1 MPRKSVRTATSAS
14 MLPTAQEHTPKPW
27 HHCPWCARQGAW
39 LRFMYRMQTSQATS
53 QWPEPHLGLR
63 PWMPPPQPPPNPKR
77 LLARQ
82 QSAPGG
88 RAMDRQSLQAAH
100 YGRSSEGNLNRA
112 AE

>member
-1 MPRKSVRTATSAS
+1 MQAEGHANDGSLHQV
-14 MLPTAQEHTPKPW
+14 
-27 HHCPWCARQGAW
+27 CCALQGAW

-63 PWMPPPQPPPNPKR
+63 PWVPPPQPPLR
-77 LLARQ
+77 SLARQ

-88 RAMDRQSLQAAH
+88 RTMDRQSLQTAR
-100 YGRSSEGNLNRA
+100 YGRSSEGNLNRT